1 MSNTN
6 KINHDLDCDV
16 VVIGAGVAGLGAGY
30 FLSEQAKVVVL
41 EQEDQ
46 PAYHSSGRS
55 AALYIEGYENPVVA
69 GLTAQSGDFFRTQHE
84 GARPLLHDRG
94 GLTIA
99 VEGQERALS
108 KYISIWQPFCP
119 NLRPL
124 TATECRLICP
134 ILDDKRLIGGA
145 YDPDWKS
152 IDTHE
157 LIQIYLRGLRNNQST
172 LQAGHVVAAL
182 EPRGEGW
189 EVQTSKKTFNA
200 RWVVNAAGAWANEV
214 AQLAGLSPIDLTPM
228 RRTAAMIKA
237 PVEASEWPVVHNIS
251 GNLYFK
257 PEGTSLMVS
266 PQDETPSPPMDAFPE
281 DLDIAIALDNFSK
294 ISDYPVNHVQHSWA
308 GLRTFAPDRL
318 PVVGPDSNS
327 NGFFWLA
334 GQGGFG
340 VQTSP
345 ALGKLTADSIL
356 NNKPIDQ
363 TIHRQRFKR
372 NNREADV

>member
-1 MSNTN
+1 M
-6 KINHDLDCDV
+6 
-16 VVIGAGVAGLGAGY
+16 
-30 FLSEQAKVVVL
+30 
-41 EQEDQ
+41 
-46 PAYHSSGRS
+46 
-55 AALYIEGYENPVVA
+55 
-69 GLTAQSGDFFRTQHE
+69 
-84 GARPLLHDRG
+84 
-94 GLTIA
+94 
-99 VEGQERALS
+99 
-108 KYISIWQPFCP
+108 
-119 NLRPL
+119 
-124 TATECRLICP
+124 
-134 ILDDKRLIGGA
+134 
-145 YDPDWKS
+145 
-152 IDTHE
+152 
-157 LIQIYLRGLRNNQST
+157 RNNQST
-172 LQAGHVVAAL
+172 LQTGHEVAAL
-182 EPRGEGW
+182 APRGEGW

-228 RRTAAMIKA
+228 RRTAAMIEA
-237 PVEASEWPVVHNIS
+237 PVEASEWPVVHSIS

-356 NNKPIDQ
+356 NNKPIEQ

-372 NNREADV
+372 NNWEAEA